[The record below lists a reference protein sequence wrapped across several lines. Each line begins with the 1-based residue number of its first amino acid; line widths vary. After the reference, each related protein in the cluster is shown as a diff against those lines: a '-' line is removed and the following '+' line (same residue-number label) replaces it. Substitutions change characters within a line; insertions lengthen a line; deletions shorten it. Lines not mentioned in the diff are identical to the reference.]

1 MTVHH
6 ASLFTNPRR
15 DCRFKARPRSCCQPV
30 LFFCF
35 GLFSAFAGDLTSTPV
50 TQTLTNIGQFT
61 VVFNEV
67 TDATHP
73 FRLTGMVTMVDT
85 NRNLFVLQDDT
96 GAMAVSLNGNSPGI
110 QPGQMIVL
118 QGNQAAPY
126 FEPFPSY
133 PYQPAGWD
141 IRSSFE
147 APSNWGEYHLTR
159 MRGYLHPP
167 VTGDYTFWIASDN
180 SSELW
185 ISSDNQ
191 PENVRRIAF
200 IKSGDWVNQ
209 REWSRFPSQH
219 SETIYLSADKVYF
232 IEAVSEQL
240 LEDENLAVAWQPP
253 GFRRSVIDGRYL
265 SPWIEYPEQTQSNET
280 NGVLREYWT
289 NFSLGNLAGII
300 GRKSGSSMFNLKE
313 AQVTVVGQGVWPES
327 QHISLDQPLP
337 AEDEFHWVK
346 VTGIVN
352 YLGINGNTAVLELA
366 YNGSLAQVRVLDWEA
381 KSIQS
386 FRNRQVQV
394 EGVCEGMVTEN
405 GYKMPGVIWAPTTQS
420 ISFVESTNADD
431 NLFSINSLDDYA
443 EKSADTNHIWSGYVS
458 IRGVVTFN
466 DRVFG
471 KDYLFIQNDAAGI
484 FVSQTGHHFNQL
496 RVGQWVEV
504 GGTLMPEANTPSL
517 NPIVVSILG
526 SRPIPKPMTHPVEV
540 PVLASRNGQ
549 WTELEGVIHSINS
562 NGTMSLKGKR
572 GGVSVWIGNTP
583 TNALYHY
590 VDSTL
595 RLRGVLSLA
604 TPDDPILLVPS
615 RDFVE
620 MDEEAAEDPFGI
632 LSCYTTDIHDA
643 AAQGKWV
650 HRVKI
655 EGVVTY
661 NNGRSLF
668 VQDARGG
675 LRVELLDEN
684 HSIKVGDQV
693 EVAGFPKNDTFSKTL
708 TEGLVRVTGPSAM
721 LNPRKLNLSKAD
733 FSDCHAMLV
742 TLEAKIL
749 TQKINGPDQL
759 LDLQEGEHF
768 CEAVLPKDFGE
779 LPTLEPGSRLKI
791 TGILDQGDASVGG
804 KPTEENELSQPINI
818 LLRGAQDVVVVRGAP
833 WWTLKGFILL
843 AGTLLAVSVSGL
855 FVIFILRRRL
865 ENQRRAK
872 FIFSRQ
878 ILQSQE
884 EERRRIAVNLHDTL
898 GQNLL
903 IIKNQSHLAMQLP
916 ADEPATRH
924 RLHQISEVT
933 LQAIEE
939 VRQITRNLRPYQLDR
954 LGLTHAVRAV
964 IKTASENS
972 PIQFASDVDEID
984 ETFDK
989 EAEIHVYRIIQ
1000 EGINNIIKHSG
1011 ATEATIVI
1019 RRTAAAVSISIRDN
1033 GRGFDAGLAA
1043 PAGFGL
1049 NGIVERVWILGG
1061 KSSIES
1067 SPGHGANL
1075 LFEIPATIFRNET

>member
-1 MTVHH
+1 L
-6 ASLFTNPRR
+6 AGLE
-15 DCRFKARPRSCCQPV
+15 RPNMSFC
-30 LFFCF
+30 LLIFFFCF
-35 GLFSAFAGDLTSTPV
+35 GLFSLFADDLAINHAS
-50 TQTLTNIGQFT
+50 QALTNIEQFEG
-61 VVFNEV
+61 VFNEV
-67 TDATHP
+67 ADATHP
-73 FRLTGMVTMVDT
+73 YHLIGAVTMVDT
-85 NRNLFVLQDDT
+85 NRDIFVLQDDT
-96 GAMAVSLNGNSPGI
+96 GAMAVSLAGI
-110 QPGQMIVL
+110 KPSFQPSQIVSI
-118 QGNQAAPY
+118 QGDKASPY
-126 FEPFPSY
+126 FEAFPSY
-133 PYQPAGWD
+133 PYRPTGWN
-141 IRSSFE
+141 IRNAFE
-147 APSNWGEYHLTR
+147 APSNWGEYNLTR

-185 ISSDNQ
+185 LGSDNNPQ
-191 PENVRRIAF
+191 NARRVAF

-209 REWSRFPSQH
+209 HEWSRFPSQR
-219 SETIYLSADKVYF
+219 SETISLSADKVYF
-232 IEAVSEQL
+232 IEAISEQL

-253 GFRRSVIDGRYL
+253 GYKQSVIDGRYL
-265 SPWIEYPEQTQSNET
+265 SPWIEYPEQVQSLET

-289 NFSLGNLAGII
+289 NFTLGNLAGVI
-300 GRKSGSSMFNLKE
+300 GRKSDSSIFSLKE
-313 AQVTVVGQGVWPES
+313 AQASVIGQGIWPEP
-327 QHISLDQPLP
+327 QRISLDQPLP
-337 AEDEFHWVK
+337 AQDEFHWVK
-346 VTGIVN
+346 VRGTIN

-366 YNGSLAQVRVLDWEA
+366 YDGSLAQVRVLDWEA

-394 EGVCEGMVTEN
+394 EGVCEGMITGN
-405 GYKMPGVIWAPTTQS
+405 GYKMPSVIWTPTTQG

-471 KDYLFIQNDAAGI
+471 KDYLFIQNDSAGI
-484 FVSQTGHHFNQL
+484 FVSQTSHHFNQL

-504 GGTLMPEANTPSL
+504 GGTLVPGENTPSL

-549 WTELEGVIHSINS
+549 WTELEGVVHSINS
-562 NGTMSLKGKR
+562 NGTMVLKGKR
-572 GGVSVWIGNTP
+572 GGVSVWMGNTP
-583 TNALYHY
+583 IAALNHY

-595 RLRGVLSLA
+595 RLRGVLLLA
-604 TPDDPILLVPS
+604 TPDDPVLLVPS

-620 MDEEAAEDPFGI
+620 TDEEAAEDPFSI

-643 AAQGKWV
+643 STQRKWV

-655 EGVVTY
+655 EGAVTY
-661 NNGRSLF
+661 NNGQSLF

-684 HSIKVGDQV
+684 RSIKVGD
-693 EVAGFPKNDTFSKTL
+693 EIEMTGFPENDTNSKKL
-708 TEGLVRVTGPSAM
+708 TEGQLRITGSSAT
-721 LNPRKLNLSKAD
+721 LNARKLNLSKAD
-733 FSDCHAMLV
+733 FPDCRDMLV

-749 TQKINGPDQL
+749 TQKNNGQDQV
-759 LDLQEGEHF
+759 LDLQEGEYF
-768 CEAVLPKDFGE
+768 CEAVLAKGFGE
-779 LPTLEPGSRLKI
+779 LPTFEPGSRLKI
-791 TGILDQGDASVGG
+791 TGILDQGDFSTGG
-804 KPTEENELSQPINI
+804 KPTGENELSKPVNI
-818 LLRGAQDVVVVRGAP
+818 LLRSSQDVVVVRGAP

-843 AGTLLAVSVSGL
+843 AGTLLTVSASGL

-865 ENQRRAK
+865 DNQRRAK

-916 ADEPATRH
+916 TDEPAIRH

-954 LGLTHAVRAV
+954 LGLTQAVRAV
-964 IKTASENS
+964 IKAATENS
-972 PIQFASDVDEID
+972 TIQFASNVDEID
-984 ETFDK
+984 GAFDK
-989 EAEIHVYRIIQ
+989 EAEIHIYRIIQ

-1011 ATEATIVI
+1011 ATEATIVV
-1019 RRTAAAVSISIRDN
+1019 RRAEAVVSISIRDN

-1061 KSSIES
+1061 KSSVES
-1067 SPGHGANL
+1067 SPGHGTNL
-1075 LFEIPATIFRNET
+1075 LFEIPITIFRNEA